1 MTKYFKVIW
10 NRKTIDILHYEDD
23 RGPTYVK
30 FQEVHG
36 IPLRCLK
43 KEAQGI
49 LSDTEKIYHT
59 SDLLPFP
66 AENMYLTVT
75 LEEIDEN
82 EYHRIVDMN
91 FKTTQEIREELLL
104 EMLERGM

>member
-10 NRKTIDILHYEDD
+10 KRNVIDVLHYDENV
-23 RGPTYVK
+23 GPTYVR

-43 KEAQGI
+43 KDAQGF
-49 LSDTEKIYHT
+49 LSDNEKIYNT
-59 SDLLPFP
+59 SELLPFP
-66 AENMYLTVT
+66 SENMYHTVT
-75 LEEIDEN
+75 LEEIDEIEFNRIIDMQFKSAQQIRN
-82 EYHRIVDMN
+82 ELM
-91 FKTTQEIREELLL
+91 L